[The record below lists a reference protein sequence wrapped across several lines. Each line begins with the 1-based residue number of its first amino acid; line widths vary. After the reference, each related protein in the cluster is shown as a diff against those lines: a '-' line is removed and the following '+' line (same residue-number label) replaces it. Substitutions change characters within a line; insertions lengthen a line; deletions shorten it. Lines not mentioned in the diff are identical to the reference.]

1 MTSTRA
7 PRGEQLGHLWRRPPK
22 RKGGRQQ
29 DGRRREVAAPG
40 VVGTTGPGPGRRAS
54 GAGPVGLGGVEGA
67 FRGPSPGDKGPAAP
81 PRPGAG
87 PAPVLR
93 SRPGL
98 TLTWAARKRGAGG
111 CGSGARRPVP
121 GRAQPEKQPRR
132 RQQHQERPPQPP
144 PLRES
149 PRRGGREAPGCRRR
163 DRRRGRQRA
172 PRARRRRGAGHAPE
186 GGTRRGGA

>member
-1 MTSTRA
+1 MWWGQPVQAQGAAPAGPPGGSRRGRRCLTR
-7 PRGEQLGHLWRRPPK
+7 PLP
-22 RKGGRQQ
+22 GRQ
-29 DGRRREVAAPG
+29 
-40 VVGTTGPGPGRRAS
+40 RAS
-54 GAGPVGLGGVEGA
+54 GSPASRRRAG
-67 FRGPSPGDKGPAAP
+67 
-81 PRPGAG
+81 
-87 PAPVLR
+87 PVLR

-98 TLTWAARKRGAGG
+98 ALTWAARTRGAGG

-163 DRRRGRQRA
+163 DRRRGRHRA
-172 PRARRRRGAGHAPE
+172 PRARRRRGAGPAPE
-186 GGTRRGGA
+186 GGTPGGGARRGGAPRAGEEQALVNTPLGRAACWRAEP

>member
-1 MTSTRA
+1 MEET
-7 PRGEQLGHLWRRPPK
+7 PK

-29 DGRRREVAAPG
+29 GGLRREVAAPG

-54 GAGPVGLGGVEGA
+54 GAGPVGLCGVEGA

-81 PRPGAG
+81 PRPGAA
-87 PAPVLR
+87 PAPMLR

-98 TLTWAARKRGAGG
+98 ALTWAARTRGAGG

-149 PRRGGREAPGCRRR
+149 PRPGGREAPGCRRR
-163 DRRRGRQRA
+163 DRRRGAASGSARA
-172 PRARRRRGAGHAPE
+172 AEARRRPRPRGRYPE
-186 GGTRRGGA
+186 GRGLKAGNFDIL